1 MKKSLVILSLLA
13 SANAFAGSID
23 YLAQQDAEYF
33 AHPAMIGKVG
43 VSGAYYNPAGTVFL
57 EDGLYVQLNS
67 QTLFKTYEMDTR
79 LDGTDKLS
87 HESDHPSAFVPSIQ
101 IVKKEGDRSYFLH
114 AGAAAGGGAVKY
126 KNGISAF
133 EVIGQG
139 IEDSLNLGIW
149 NALLPDKQDFLNKD
163 PSSKPT
169 VLNANV
175 NYLGGSTVN
184 GSSYYINTTFGM
196 SQKINSKFSI
206 AGGLRF
212 MYAMRELNGT
222 ANYELYAGNVLPS
235 DKVPNKNKTGNVR
248 VDIDSERT
256 GWGVGGVLGFHY
268 QPTEK
273 LNIGFKYET
282 EVELNFDADGSVST
296 TSKNPYFKTDTGKG
310 SIVGNINGA
319 LKKEPVIA
327 EWLEDDRRNLPAM
340 MALGV
345 SYELTDRITLLT
357 SGNYYFIKDAN
368 RNGCYDNYDNGY
380 EISVGIDYK
389 LNDKWT
395 LMAGYQYTDTGANE
409 NTYKDTDYTLDA
421 DMYGVG
427 VKYTPDETKEFIVS
441 YAYVDYKNGTAKN
454 GDIET
459 TIFKKEV
466 DAIGLSAIFKF

>member
-1 MKKSLVILSLLA
+1 MKKSLIILSLLA

-43 VSGAYYNPAGTVFL
+43 VSGAYYNPAGTAFL

-67 QTLFKTYEMDTR
+67 QTLFKTYEMDTKIAE
-79 LDGTDKLS
+79 KLS

-126 KNGISAF
+126 ENGISAF

-139 IEDSLNLGIW
+139 IEDYFKSVGS
-149 NALLPDKQDFLNKD
+149 PKDKDIVK
-163 PSSKPT
+163 
-169 VLNANV
+169 
-175 NYLGGSTVN
+175 YLGGSTVN

-196 SQKINSKFSI
+196 AQKISPKFSV

-222 ANYELYAGNVLPS
+222 AHYNLDP
-235 DKVPNKNKTGNVR
+235 TGTTIDIEKKENVR

-256 GWGVGGVLGFHY
+256 GWGVGGVIGFHY
-268 QPTEK
+268 QPIEK

-282 EVELNFDADGSVST
+282 EVELNLDADGSVKT
-296 TSKNPYFKTDTGKG
+296 TSPNKTIPSKITGT
-310 SIVGNINGA
+310 INEI
-319 LKKEPVIA
+319 LEKQDVIA

-380 EISVGIDYK
+380 EISVGVDYK
-389 LNDKWT
+389 LNNKWT

-409 NTYKDTDYTLDA
+409 NTYKDTDYALDA
-421 DMYGVG
+421 DMYGVNIPQMKQKH
-427 VKYTPDETKEFIVS
+427 V
-441 YAYVDYKNGTAKN
+441 
-454 GDIET
+454 
-459 TIFKKEV
+459 
-466 DAIGLSAIFKF
+466 

>member
-1 MKKSLVILSLLA
+1 MKKSLVILSLIL
-13 SANAFAGSID
+13 SAKAFAGSID

-67 QTLFKTYEMDTR
+67 QTLFKTYEMDTKENF
-79 LDGTDKLS
+79 GGLS
-87 HESDHPSAFVPSIQ
+87 HESDHPSAFVPSLQ
-101 IVKKEGDRSYFLH
+101 IVKKDGDRAYFFH

-126 KNGISAF
+126 ENGISAF

-139 IEDSLNLGIW
+139 IETGLKSFKIPFNDNFITPFP
-149 NALLPDKQDFLNKD
+149 NADVK
-163 PSSKPT
+163 
-169 VLNANV
+169 
-175 NYLGGSTVN
+175 YLGGSTVN

-196 SQKINSKFSI
+196 AQKINSKFSV
-206 AGGLRF
+206 AGGVRLL
-212 MYAMRELNGT
+212 YATRELDGT
-222 ANYELYAGNVLPS
+222 ASYNLDLTGKQL
-235 DKVPNKNKTGNVR
+235 DKDKKENIR
-248 VDIDSERT
+248 VDIESERT
-256 GWGVGGVLGFHY
+256 GWGVGGVLGFNY

-282 EVELNFDADGSVST
+282 EVELNLDADGKLDT
-296 TSKNPYFKTDTGKG
+296 TKTGDFNG
-310 SIVGNINGA
+310 SLGNAVDNIITNNIDKTLEGH
-319 LKKEPVIA
+319 PVIA

-345 SYELTDRITLLT
+345 SYELTDKITLLT

-380 EISVGIDYK
+380 EISVGVDYK

-409 NTYKDTDYTLDA
+409 NTYKDTDYALDA

-441 YAYVDYKNGTAKN
+441 YAYVDYKNGTAVN
-454 GDIET
+454 EFDQET
-459 TIFKKEV
+459 TTFKKEV
-466 DAIGLSAIFKF
+466 NAIGLSATFKF

>member
-67 QTLFKTYEMDTR
+67 QTLFKTYEMDTKIAE
-79 LDGTDKLS
+79 KLS

-133 EVIGQG
+133 EVIGQEIHSG
-139 IEDSLNLGIW
+139 LQVLSPN
-149 NALLPDKQDFLNKD
+149 NK
-163 PSSKPT
+163 
-169 VLNANV
+169 VH
-175 NYLGGSTVN
+175 YLGGSTVN

-196 SQKINSKFSI
+196 AQKINPKFSV

-222 ANYELYAGNVLPS
+222 ASYDLNL
-235 DKVPNKNKTGNVR
+235 TGEEAIKKENVR

-256 GWGVGGVLGFHY
+256 GWGVGGVIGFNY

-282 EVELNFDADGSVST
+282 EVELNLDADGKLDT
-296 TSKNPYFKTDTGKG
+296 TKTGKFNG
-310 SIVGNINGA
+310 KGEFIKDLIINKIDGNLEA
-319 LKKEPVIA
+319 HPVIA

-368 RNGCYDNYDNGY
+368 RNGCYENYDNGY
-380 EISVGIDYK
+380 EISVGVDYK

-409 NTYKDTDYTLDA
+409 NTYKDTDYALDA

-441 YAYVDYKNGTAKN
+441 YAYVDYKNGTAVNEK
-454 GDIET
+454 GQET
-459 TIFKKEV
+459 TTFKKEV
-466 DAIGLSAIFKF
+466 NAIGLSATFKF

>member
-43 VSGAYYNPAGTVFL
+43 VSGAYYNPAGTAFL

-67 QTLFKTYEMDTR
+67 QTLFKTYEMETKENF
-79 LDGTDKLS
+79 GGLS

-133 EVIGQG
+133 EVIGQE
-139 IEDSLNLGIW
+139 IENNFKPLGG
-149 NALLPDKQDFLNKD
+149 
-163 PSSKPT
+163 
-169 VLNANV
+169 NV
-175 NYLGGSTVN
+175 EYLGGSTVN

-196 SQKINSKFSI
+196 AQKINSKFSV

-222 ANYELYAGNVLPS
+222 AHYNLYVGQGM
-235 DKVPNKNKTGNVR
+235 DKIPDPYKSGDVR

-256 GWGVGGVLGFHY
+256 GWGVGGVIGFHY

-282 EVELNFDADGSVST
+282 EVELNLNADGSVST
-296 TSKNPYFKTDTGKG
+296 TSINEAFKINGG
-310 SIVGNINGA
+310 SGSVVGNINGA
-319 LKKEPVIA
+319 LEKEPVIA

-380 EISVGIDYK
+380 EISVGVDYK
-389 LNDKWT
+389 LNNKWT

-409 NTYKDTDYTLDA
+409 NTYKDTDYALDA

-441 YAYVDYKNGTAKN
+441 YAYVDYKNGTAVN
-454 GDIET
+454 ERGQET
-459 TIFKKEV
+459 TTFKKEV
-466 DAIGLSAIFKF
+466 DAIGLSATFKF

>member
-1 MKKSLVILSLLA
+1 MKKSLIILSLLA

-43 VSGAYYNPAGTVFL
+43 VSGAYYNPAGTAFL

-67 QTLFKTYEMDTR
+67 QTLFKTYEMDTKIAE
-79 LDGTDKLS
+79 KLS

-126 KNGISAF
+126 ENGISAF

-139 IEDSLNLGIW
+139 IEDYFKSVGS
-149 NALLPDKQDFLNKD
+149 PKDKDIVK
-163 PSSKPT
+163 
-169 VLNANV
+169 
-175 NYLGGSTVN
+175 YLGGSTVN

-196 SQKINSKFSI
+196 AQKISPKFSV

-222 ANYELYAGNVLPS
+222 AHYNLDP
-235 DKVPNKNKTGNVR
+235 TGTTIDIEKKENVR

-256 GWGVGGVLGFHY
+256 GWGVGGVIGFHY
-268 QPTEK
+268 QPIEK

-282 EVELNFDADGSVST
+282 EVELNLDADGSVKT
-296 TSKNPYFKTDTGKG
+296 TSPNKTIPSKITGT
-310 SIVGNINGA
+310 INEI
-319 LKKEPVIA
+319 LEKQDVIA

-380 EISVGIDYK
+380 EISVGVDYK
-389 LNDKWT
+389 LNNKWT

-409 NTYKDTDYTLDA
+409 NTYKDTDYALDA

-441 YAYVDYKNGTAKN
+441 YAYVDYKNGTAVN
-454 GDIET
+454 ERGQET
-459 TIFKKEV
+459 TTFKKEV
-466 DAIGLSAIFKF
+466 DAIGLSATFKF

>member
-67 QTLFKTYEMDTR
+67 QTLFKTYEMDTKENF
-79 LDGTDKLS
+79 GGLS

-114 AGAAAGGGAVKY
+114 AGAAAGGGSVKY

-133 EVIGQG
+133 EVIGQEIHSG
-139 IEDSLNLGIW
+139 LQGLSPN
-149 NALLPDKQDFLNKD
+149 NK
-163 PSSKPT
+163 
-169 VLNANV
+169 VH
-175 NYLGGSTVN
+175 YLGGSTVN
-184 GSSYYINTTFGM
+184 GSSYYINTTFGIA
-196 SQKINSKFSI
+196 QKINPKFSV

-222 ANYELYAGNVLPS
+222 ASYDLNL
-235 DKVPNKNKTGNVR
+235 TGEEAIKKENVR

-256 GWGVGGVLGFHY
+256 GWGVGGVLGFNY

-282 EVELNFDADGSVST
+282 EVELNLDADGKLDT
-296 TSKNPYFKTDTGKG
+296 TKTGKFNG
-310 SIVGNINGA
+310 KGEFIKDLIINKIDGNLEA
-319 LKKEPVIA
+319 HPVIA

-368 RNGCYDNYDNGY
+368 RNGCYENYDNGY
-380 EISVGIDYK
+380 EISVGVDYK

-409 NTYKDTDYTLDA
+409 NTYKDTDYALDA

-441 YAYVDYKNGTAKN
+441 YAYVDYKNGTAVNEK
-454 GDIET
+454 GHET
-459 TIFKKEV
+459 TTFKKEV
-466 DAIGLSAIFKF
+466 NAVGLSAAFKF

>member
-43 VSGAYYNPAGTVFL
+43 VSGAYYNPAGTAFL

-67 QTLFKTYEMDTR
+67 QTLFKTYEMETKENF
-79 LDGTDKLS
+79 GGLS

-133 EVIGQG
+133 EVIGEE
-139 IEDSLNLGIW
+139 IENTL
-149 NALLPDKQDFLNKD
+149 KK
-163 PSSKPT
+163 T
-169 VLNANV
+169 VD
-175 NYLGGSTVN
+175 YLGGSTVN

-196 SQKINSKFSI
+196 AQKINPKFSV

-212 MYAMRELNGT
+212 MYAMRELNGSASYDLDTTGT
-222 ANYELYAGNVLPS
+222 ALTQGKENI
-235 DKVPNKNKTGNVR
+235 R

-256 GWGVGGVLGFHY
+256 GWGVGGVIGFHY

-282 EVELNFDADGSVST
+282 EVELNLDADGKLDT
-296 TSKNPYFKTDTGKG
+296 TQTGFL
-310 SIVGNINGA
+310 SPDSATNQNIIGGIDQKLEA
-319 LKKEPVIA
+319 HPVIA

-380 EISVGIDYK
+380 EISVGVDYK

-409 NTYKDTDYTLDA
+409 NTYKDTDYALDA

-441 YAYVDYKNGTAKN
+441 YAYVDYKNGTAVN
-454 GDIET
+454 ERGQET
-459 TIFKKEV
+459 TTFKKEV
-466 DAIGLSAIFKF
+466 DAIGLSATFKF

>member
-67 QTLFKTYEMDTR
+67 QTLFKTYEMETKIAE
-79 LDGTDKLS
+79 KLS

-114 AGAAAGGGAVKY
+114 TGAAAGGGAVKY

-139 IEDSLNLGIW
+139 IEDSFNFNKEDGTPNGN
-149 NALLPDKQDFLNKD
+149 NAVVD
-163 PSSKPT
+163 
-169 VLNANV
+169 
-175 NYLGGSTVN
+175 YLGGSTVN

-196 SQKINSKFSI
+196 AQKINSKFSI

-222 ANYELYAGNVLPS
+222 ANYNLN
-235 DKVPNKNKTGNVR
+235 TGIGMGTQSGDVR

-256 GWGVGGVLGFHY
+256 GWGVGGVIGFHY

-282 EVELNFDADGSVST
+282 EVELNLDADGSVKT
-296 TSKNPYFKTDTGKG
+296 TSSKDEFKFPISGKG

-319 LKKEPVIA
+319 LEKEPVIA

-380 EISVGIDYK
+380 EISVGVDYK

-409 NTYKDTDYTLDA
+409 NTYKDTDYALDA

-441 YAYVDYKNGTAKN
+441 YAYVDYKNGTAVNEK
-454 GDIET
+454 GQET
-459 TIFKKEV
+459 TTFKKEV
-466 DAIGLSAIFKF
+466 DAIGLSATFKF

>member
-1 MKKSLVILSLLA
+1 MKKSLVILSLLV

-67 QTLFKTYEMDTR
+67 QTLFKTYEMDTKENF
-79 LDGTDKLS
+79 GGLS

-126 KNGISAF
+126 ENGISAF
-133 EVIGQG
+133 EVIGQEIHSG
-139 IEDSLNLGIW
+139 LQGLFSN
-149 NALLPDKQDFLNKD
+149 NK
-163 PSSKPT
+163 
-169 VLNANV
+169 VH
-175 NYLGGSTVN
+175 YLGGSTVN
-184 GSSYYINTTFGM
+184 GSSYYINTTFGIA
-196 SQKINSKFSI
+196 QKINPKFSV

-222 ANYELYAGNVLPS
+222 ASYDLNL
-235 DKVPNKNKTGNVR
+235 TGEEEIKKENIR

-256 GWGVGGVLGFHY
+256 GWGVGGVIGFNY

-282 EVELNFDADGSVST
+282 EVELNLDADGKLDT
-296 TSKNPYFKTDTGKG
+296 TKTGKFNG
-310 SIVGNINGA
+310 KGEFIKDLIINKIDGNLEA
-319 LKKEPVIA
+319 HTVIA

-380 EISVGIDYK
+380 EISVGVDYK

-409 NTYKDTDYTLDA
+409 NTYKDTDYALDA

-441 YAYVDYKNGTAKN
+441 YAYVDYKNGTAVNEK
-454 GDIET
+454 GQET
-459 TIFKKEV
+459 TTFKKEV
-466 DAIGLSAIFKF
+466 NAIGLSAAFKF

>member
-43 VSGAYYNPAGTVFL
+43 VSGAYYNPAGTAFL

-126 KNGISAF
+126 ENGISAF

-139 IEDSLNLGIW
+139 IEGLFQSGLMGKYSPDPNAKVKYLN
-149 NALLPDKQDFLNKD
+149 
-163 PSSKPT
+163 
-169 VLNANV
+169 
-175 NYLGGSTVN
+175 GSTVN

-196 SQKINSKFSI
+196 AQKINPKFSV

-222 ANYELYAGNVLPS
+222 ANYELTS
-235 DKVPNKNKTGNVR
+235 NKNLPFDAGKTGDIR

-256 GWGVGGVLGFHY
+256 GWGVGGVIGFHY

-282 EVELNFDADGSVST
+282 EVELNLDADGSVST
-296 TSKNPYFKTDTGKG
+296 TSSNFGPITTG
-310 SIVGNINGA
+310 IINGV
-319 LKKEPVIA
+319 LEKQDVIA

-368 RNGCYDNYDNGY
+368 RNGCYENYDNGY
-380 EISVGIDYK
+380 EISVGVDYK

-409 NTYKDTDYTLDA
+409 NTYKDTDYALDA

-441 YAYVDYKNGTAKN
+441 YAYVDYKNGTAVN
-454 GDIET
+454 ERGQET
-459 TIFKKEV
+459 TTFKKEV
-466 DAIGLSAIFKF
+466 DAIGLSATFKF

>member
-67 QTLFKTYEMDTR
+67 QTLFKTYEMDTKENF
-79 LDGTDKLS
+79 GGLS

-126 KNGISAF
+126 ENGISAF
-133 EVIGQG
+133 EVIGES
-139 IEDSLNLGIW
+139 IEDSFGLFTQG
-149 NALLPDKQDFLNKD
+149 NA
-163 PSSKPT
+163 T
-169 VLNANV
+169 VD
-175 NYLGGSTVN
+175 YLGGSTVN

-196 SQKINSKFSI
+196 AQKINSKFSV

-222 ANYELYAGNVLPS
+222 GNYALDLDGKGLTPAG
-235 DKVPNKNKTGNVR
+235 DVR

-256 GWGVGGVLGFHY
+256 GWGVGGVIGFHY

-282 EVELNFDADGSVST
+282 EVELNLDADGEVRA
-296 TSKNPYFKTDTGKG
+296 TSNTFKSPIQTP
-310 SIVGNINGA
+310 IGNISITDKITDG

-380 EISVGIDYK
+380 EISVGVDYK
-389 LNDKWT
+389 LNNKWT

-409 NTYKDTDYTLDA
+409 NTYKDTDYALDA

-441 YAYVDYKNGTAKN
+441 YAYVDYKNGTAVNEK
-454 GDIET
+454 GQET
-459 TIFKKEV
+459 TTFKKEV
-466 DAIGLSAIFKF
+466 NAIGLSATFKF

>member
-67 QTLFKTYEMDTR
+67 QTLFKTYEMETKIAE
-79 LDGTDKLS
+79 KLS

-126 KNGISAF
+126 ENGISAF
-133 EVIGQG
+133 EVIGQE
-139 IEDSLNLGIW
+139 IQLGIRDIKLPLGPDGSLVSHFS
-149 NALLPDKQDFLNKD
+149 NADVD
-163 PSSKPT
+163 
-169 VLNANV
+169 
-175 NYLGGSTVN
+175 YLGGSTVN

-196 SQKINSKFSI
+196 AQKINSKFSV

-222 ANYELYAGNVLPS
+222 ASYNLDLAGNQTDS
-235 DKVPNKNKTGNVR
+235 ERTENIR

-256 GWGVGGVLGFHY
+256 GWGVGGVIGFHY

-282 EVELNFDADGSVST
+282 EVELNLDADGKLDT
-296 TSKNPYFKTDTGKG
+296 TKTGDFNG
-310 SIVGNINGA
+310 SLGNKVDGGIVNNIDGNLEA
-319 LKKEPVIA
+319 HPVIA

-368 RNGCYDNYDNGY
+368 RNGCYENYDNGY
-380 EISVGIDYK
+380 EISVGVDYK

-409 NTYKDTDYTLDA
+409 NTYKDTDYALDA

-441 YAYVDYKNGTAKN
+441 YAYVDYKNGTAVNEK
-454 GDIET
+454 GQET
-459 TIFKKEV
+459 TTFKKEV
-466 DAIGLSAIFKF
+466 NAIGLSAAFKF

>member
-43 VSGAYYNPAGTVFL
+43 VSGAYYNPAGTAFL

-139 IEDSLNLGIW
+139 IQQGLRWDTSTGKP
-149 NALLPDKQDFLNKD
+149 LPGKFPGAEVTFLN
-163 PSSKPT
+163 
-169 VLNANV
+169 
-175 NYLGGSTVN
+175 GSTVN

-196 SQKINSKFSI
+196 AQKINSKFSV

-212 MYAMRELNGT
+212 MYAMRELNGSADYNLNT
-222 ANYELYAGNVLPS
+222 KSDILTSLGKADGNIH
-235 DKVPNKNKTGNVR
+235 

-256 GWGVGGVLGFHY
+256 GWGVGGVIGFHY

-282 EVELNFDADGSVST
+282 EVELNLDADGSVNTS
-296 TSKNPYFKTDTGKG
+296 SKNNKLFETDLTGNG
-310 SIVGNINGA
+310 SITNGINDKLTA
-319 LKKEPVIA
+319 HPVIA

-380 EISVGIDYK
+380 EISVGVDYK

-409 NTYKDTDYTLDA
+409 NTYKDTDYALDA

-441 YAYVDYKNGTAKN
+441 YAYVDYKNGTAVNEK
-454 GDIET
+454 GQET
-459 TIFKKEV
+459 TTFKKEV
-466 DAIGLSAIFKF
+466 NAIGLSAAFKF

>member
-67 QTLFKTYEMDTR
+67 QTLFKTYEMDTKIAE
-79 LDGTDKLS
+79 KLS

-126 KNGISAF
+126 ENGISAF
-133 EVIGQG
+133 EVIGEE
-139 IEDSLNLGIW
+139 IEKKRLGAVDYI
-149 NALLPDKQDFLNKD
+149 N
-163 PSSKPT
+163 
-169 VLNANV
+169 
-175 NYLGGSTVN
+175 GSTVN

-196 SQKINSKFSI
+196 AQKINPKFSV

-222 ANYELYAGNVLPS
+222 AHYTLDTSKGAF
-235 DKVPNKNKTGNVR
+235 NKANLGKGQID

-256 GWGVGGVLGFHY
+256 GWGVGGVIGFHY
-268 QPTEK
+268 QPIEK

-282 EVELNFDADGSVST
+282 EVELNLDADGDVKV
-296 TSKNPYFKTDTGKG
+296 TSNNKLFENAQLPVINNTITGTID
-310 SIVGNINGA
+310 SS
-319 LKKEPVIA
+319 LRKEPVIA

-380 EISVGIDYK
+380 EISVGVDYK

-409 NTYKDTDYTLDA
+409 NTYKDTDYALDA

-441 YAYVDYKNGTAKN
+441 YAYVDYKNGTAVNEK
-454 GDIET
+454 GQET
-459 TIFKKEV
+459 TTFKKEV
-466 DAIGLSAIFKF
+466 NAIGLSATFKF

>member
-1 MKKSLVILSLLA
+1 MKKSLIILSLLA

-43 VSGAYYNPAGTVFL
+43 VSGAYYNPAGTAFL
-57 EDGLYVQLNS
+57 EDGLYIQLNS
-67 QTLFKTYEMDTR
+67 QTLFKNYEMETKESF
-79 LDGTDKLS
+79 GGLS
-87 HESDHPSAFVPSIQ
+87 HESDHPSAFVPSLQ
-101 IVKKEGDRSYFLH
+101 MVKKEGDRSYFLH
-114 AGAAAGGGAVKY
+114 AGAAAGGGTVKY

-133 EVIGQG
+133 EVIGEG
-139 IEDSLNLGIW
+139 IQLGLR
-149 NALLPDKQDFLNKD
+149 NKKNPLRPNDFLF
-163 PSSKPT
+163 P
-169 VLNANV
+169 NAEV
-175 NYLGGSTVN
+175 DYLGGSTVN
-184 GSSYYINTTFGM
+184 GTSYYINTTFGVA
-196 SQKINSKFSI
+196 QKITPKFSI
-206 AGGLRF
+206 AGGARLI
-212 MYAMRELNGT
+212 YAMRELDGT
-222 ANYELYAGNVLPS
+222 AHYSLDLDGKDGMPS
-235 DKVPNKNKTGNVR
+235 APVN

-256 GWGVGGVLGFHY
+256 GWGVGGVFGFHY

-282 EVELNFDADGSVST
+282 EVELNLDANGSVKT
-296 TSKNPYFKTDTGKG
+296 TSPAKAFNDITPGIG

-319 LKKEPVIA
+319 LESEPVIA

-340 MALGV
+340 MALGI

-380 EISVGIDYK
+380 EISVGVDYK

-409 NTYKDTDYTLDA
+409 RTYKDTDFALDA
-421 DMYGVG
+421 DMYGLG

-459 TIFKKEV
+459 TTFKKEV

>member
-1 MKKSLVILSLLA
+1 MKKSLVILSLLT

-67 QTLFKTYEMDTR
+67 QTLFKTYEMDTKENF
-79 LDGTDKLS
+79 GGLS

-126 KNGISAF
+126 ENGISAF
-133 EVIGQG
+133 EVIGQEIHSG
-139 IEDSLNLGIW
+139 LQGLFSN
-149 NALLPDKQDFLNKD
+149 NK
-163 PSSKPT
+163 
-169 VLNANV
+169 VH
-175 NYLGGSTVN
+175 YLGGSTVN
-184 GSSYYINTTFGM
+184 GSSYYINTTFGIA
-196 SQKINSKFSI
+196 QKINPKFSV

-222 ANYELYAGNVLPS
+222 ASYDLNL
-235 DKVPNKNKTGNVR
+235 TGEEEIKKENIR

-256 GWGVGGVLGFHY
+256 GWGVGGVIGFNY

-282 EVELNFDADGSVST
+282 EVELNLDADGKLDT
-296 TSKNPYFKTDTGKG
+296 TKTGKFNG
-310 SIVGNINGA
+310 KGEFIKDLIINKIDGNLEA
-319 LKKEPVIA
+319 HTVIA

-368 RNGCYDNYDNGY
+368 RNRCYDNYDNGY
-380 EISVGIDYK
+380 EISVGVDYK

-409 NTYKDTDYTLDA
+409 NTYKDTDYALDA

-441 YAYVDYKNGTAKN
+441 YAYVDYKNGTAVNEK
-454 GDIET
+454 GQET
-459 TIFKKEV
+459 TTFKKEV
-466 DAIGLSAIFKF
+466 NAIGLSAAFKF

>member
-43 VSGAYYNPAGTVFL
+43 VSGAYYNPAGTAFL

-67 QTLFKTYEMDTR
+67 QTLFKTYEMETKIAE
-79 LDGTDKLS
+79 KLS

-126 KNGISAF
+126 ENGISAF
-133 EVIGQG
+133 EVIGQE
-139 IEDSLNLGIW
+139 IQLGIRDIKLPLGPDGSLVSHFS
-149 NALLPDKQDFLNKD
+149 NADVD
-163 PSSKPT
+163 
-169 VLNANV
+169 
-175 NYLGGSTVN
+175 YLGGSTVN

-196 SQKINSKFSI
+196 AQKINSKFSV

-222 ANYELYAGNVLPS
+222 ASYNLDLAGNQTDS
-235 DKVPNKNKTGNVR
+235 ERTENIR

-256 GWGVGGVLGFHY
+256 GWGVGGVIGFHY

-282 EVELNFDADGSVST
+282 EVELNLDADGKLDT
-296 TSKNPYFKTDTGKG
+296 TKTGDFNG
-310 SIVGNINGA
+310 SLGNKVDGGIVNNIDGNLEA
-319 LKKEPVIA
+319 HPVIA

-368 RNGCYDNYDNGY
+368 RNGCYENYDNGY
-380 EISVGIDYK
+380 EISVGVDYK

-409 NTYKDTDYTLDA
+409 NTYKDTDYALDA

-441 YAYVDYKNGTAKN
+441 YAYVDYKNGTAVN
-454 GDIET
+454 EEGHET
-459 TIFKKEV
+459 TTFKKEV
-466 DAIGLSAIFKF
+466 NAIGLSAAFKF

>member
-43 VSGAYYNPAGTVFL
+43 VSGAYYNPAGTAFL

-67 QTLFKTYEMDTR
+67 QTLFKTYEMDTKENF
-79 LDGTDKLS
+79 GGLS

-133 EVIGQG
+133 EVIGQE
-139 IEDSLNLGIW
+139 IENNFKPLGG
-149 NALLPDKQDFLNKD
+149 
-163 PSSKPT
+163 
-169 VLNANV
+169 NV
-175 NYLGGSTVN
+175 EYLGGSTVN

-196 SQKINSKFSI
+196 AQKINSKFSV

-222 ANYELYAGNVLPS
+222 ANYELTTML
-235 DKVPNKNKTGNVR
+235 PNKEEPEKPLGPFNGNVR

-256 GWGVGGVLGFHY
+256 GWGVGGVIGFHY

-282 EVELNFDADGSVST
+282 EVELNLDADGKVDT
-296 TSKNPYFKTDTGKG
+296 TSSQPAFNTGKG
-310 SIVGNINGA
+310 GVIDNIDGKLEA
-319 LKKEPVIA
+319 HPVIA

-380 EISVGIDYK
+380 EISVGVDYK
-389 LNDKWT
+389 LNNKWT

-409 NTYKDTDYTLDA
+409 NTYKDTDYALDA

-441 YAYVDYKNGTAKN
+441 YAYVDYKNGTAVN
-454 GDIET
+454 ERGQET
-459 TIFKKEV
+459 TTFKKEV
-466 DAIGLSAIFKF
+466 DAIGLSATFKF

>member
-1 MKKSLVILSLLA
+1 MKKSLIILSLLA

-43 VSGAYYNPAGTVFL
+43 VSGAYYNPAGTAFL
-57 EDGLYVQLNS
+57 EDGLYIQLNS
-67 QTLFKTYEMDTR
+67 QTLFKNYEMETKESF
-79 LDGTDKLS
+79 GGLS
-87 HESDHPSAFVPSIQ
+87 HESDHPSAFVPSLQ
-101 IVKKEGDRSYFLH
+101 MVKKEGDRSYFLH
-114 AGAAAGGGAVKY
+114 AGAAAGGGTVKY

-133 EVIGQG
+133 EVIGEG
-139 IEDSLNLGIW
+139 IQLGLR
-149 NALLPDKQDFLNKD
+149 NKRNPLRPNDFLF
-163 PSSKPT
+163 P
-169 VLNANV
+169 NAEV
-175 NYLGGSTVN
+175 DYLGGSTVN
-184 GSSYYINTTFGM
+184 GTSYYINTTFGVA
-196 SQKINSKFSI
+196 QKITPKFSI
-206 AGGLRF
+206 AGGARLI
-212 MYAMRELNGT
+212 YAMRELDGT
-222 ANYELYAGNVLPS
+222 AHYSLDLDGKDGMPS
-235 DKVPNKNKTGNVR
+235 APVN

-256 GWGVGGVLGFHY
+256 GWGVGGVFGFHY

-282 EVELNFDADGSVST
+282 EVELNLDANGSVKT
-296 TSKNPYFKTDTGKG
+296 TSPAKAFNDITPGIG

-319 LKKEPVIA
+319 LESEPVIA

-340 MALGV
+340 MALGI

-380 EISVGIDYK
+380 EISVGVDYK

-409 NTYKDTDYTLDA
+409 NTYKDTDYALDA

-427 VKYTPDETKEFIVS
+427 VKYTPNETKEFIVS

-459 TIFKKEV
+459 TTFKKEV

>member
-1 MKKSLVILSLLA
+1 MKKSLIILSLLA

-43 VSGAYYNPAGTVFL
+43 VSGAYYNPAGTAFL
-57 EDGLYVQLNS
+57 EDGLYIQLNS
-67 QTLFKTYEMDTR
+67 QTLFKNYEMETKESF
-79 LDGTDKLS
+79 GGLS
-87 HESDHPSAFVPSIQ
+87 HESDHPSAFVPSLQ
-101 IVKKEGDRSYFLH
+101 MVKKEGDRSYFLH
-114 AGAAAGGGAVKY
+114 AGAAAGGGSVKY

-133 EVIGQG
+133 EVIGEG
-139 IEDSLNLGIW
+139 IQLGLR
-149 NALLPDKQDFLNKD
+149 NKKNPLRPNDFLF
-163 PSSKPT
+163 P
-169 VLNANV
+169 NAEV
-175 NYLGGSTVN
+175 DYLGGSTVN
-184 GSSYYINTTFGM
+184 GTSYYINTTFGVA
-196 SQKINSKFSI
+196 QKITPKFSI
-206 AGGLRF
+206 AGGARLI
-212 MYAMRELNGT
+212 YAMRELDGT
-222 ANYELYAGNVLPS
+222 AHYSLDLDGKDGMPS
-235 DKVPNKNKTGNVR
+235 APVN

-256 GWGVGGVLGFHY
+256 GWGVGGVFGFHY

-282 EVELNFDADGSVST
+282 EVELNLDANGSVKT
-296 TSKNPYFKTDTGKG
+296 TSPAKAFNDITPGIG

-319 LKKEPVIA
+319 LESEPVIA

-340 MALGV
+340 MALGI

-380 EISVGIDYK
+380 EISVGVDYK

-409 NTYKDTDYTLDA
+409 RTYKDTDFALDA
-421 DMYGVG
+421 DMYGLG

-459 TIFKKEV
+459 TTFKKEV

>member
-67 QTLFKTYEMDTR
+67 QTLFKTYEMETKENF
-79 LDGTDKLS
+79 GGLS

-133 EVIGQG
+133 EVIGEEIENTFGLFTQG
-139 IEDSLNLGIW
+139 
-149 NALLPDKQDFLNKD
+149 NA
-163 PSSKPT
+163 T
-169 VLNANV
+169 VD
-175 NYLGGSTVN
+175 YLGGSTVN
-184 GSSYYINTTFGM
+184 GSSYYINTTFGIA
-196 SQKINSKFSI
+196 QKVNSKFSV

-222 ANYELYAGNVLPS
+222 ASYNLDLSGNQTS
-235 DKVPNKNKTGNVR
+235 ERTENIR

-256 GWGVGGVLGFHY
+256 GWGVGGVIGFHY

-282 EVELNFDADGSVST
+282 EVELNLDADGKLDT
-296 TSKNPYFKTDTGKG
+296 TKTGDFNGSLGNEVDGGIVNNIDGKLE
-310 SIVGNINGA
+310 A
-319 LKKEPVIA
+319 HPVIA

-380 EISVGIDYK
+380 EISVGVDYK

-409 NTYKDTDYTLDA
+409 NTYKDTDYALDA

-441 YAYVDYKNGTAKN
+441 YAYVDYKNGTAVNEK
-454 GDIET
+454 GHET
-459 TIFKKEV
+459 TTFKKEV
-466 DAIGLSAIFKF
+466 NAIGLSAAFKF

>member
-43 VSGAYYNPAGTVFL
+43 VSGAYYNPAGTAFL

-67 QTLFKTYEMDTR
+67 QTLFKTYEMDTKEKF
-79 LDGTDKLS
+79 GGLS

-126 KNGISAF
+126 ENGISAF
-133 EVIGQG
+133 EVIGQK
-139 IEDSLNLGIW
+139 IELGFQNKFPNNK
-149 NALLPDKQDFLNKD
+149 NAKVD
-163 PSSKPT
+163 
-169 VLNANV
+169 
-175 NYLGGSTVN
+175 YLSGSTVN

-196 SQKINSKFSI
+196 AQKLNSKFSV

-222 ANYELYAGNVLPS
+222 ANYELTTKLPITNEKGEITGLTG
-235 DKVPNKNKTGNVR
+235 DIPGNVR

-256 GWGVGGVLGFHY
+256 GWGVGGVIGFHY

-282 EVELNFDADGSVST
+282 EVELNLDADGSVST
-296 TSKNPYFKTDTGKG
+296 TSKTFPDLVTGG
-310 SIVGNINGA
+310 INSDLSA
-319 LKKEPVIA
+319 HPVIA

-368 RNGCYDNYDNGY
+368 RNGCYENYDNGY
-380 EISVGIDYK
+380 EISVGVDYK

-409 NTYKDTDYTLDA
+409 NTYKDTDYALDA

-441 YAYVDYKNGTAKN
+441 YAYVDYKNGTAVNEK
-454 GDIET
+454 GQET
-459 TIFKKEV
+459 TTFKKEV
-466 DAIGLSAIFKF
+466 NAIGLSATFKF

>member
-43 VSGAYYNPAGTVFL
+43 VSGAYYNPAGTAFL

-67 QTLFKTYEMDTR
+67 QTLFKTYEMETKIAE
-79 LDGTDKLS
+79 KLS

-114 AGAAAGGGAVKY
+114 AGAAAGGGSVKY
-126 KNGISAF
+126 ENGISAF
-133 EVIGQG
+133 EVIGQE
-139 IEDSLNLGIW
+139 IQLGIRDTKLSFNGNFISPFP
-149 NALLPDKQDFLNKD
+149 NADVD
-163 PSSKPT
+163 
-169 VLNANV
+169 
-175 NYLGGSTVN
+175 YLGGSTVN

-196 SQKINSKFSI
+196 AQKINSKFSV

-222 ANYELYAGNVLPS
+222 ASYNLDLSGNQTS
-235 DKVPNKNKTGNVR
+235 ERTENIR

-256 GWGVGGVLGFHY
+256 GWGVGGVIGFHY

-282 EVELNFDADGSVST
+282 EVELNLDADGKLDT
-296 TSKNPYFKTDTGKG
+296 TKTGDFNGSLGNEVDGGIVNNIDGKLE
-310 SIVGNINGA
+310 A
-319 LKKEPVIA
+319 HPVIA

-340 MALGV
+340 MALGI

-409 NTYKDTDYTLDA
+409 NTYKDTDYALDA

-441 YAYVDYKNGTAKN
+441 YAYVDYKNGTAVNEK
-454 GDIET
+454 GQET
-459 TIFKKEV
+459 TTFKKEV
-466 DAIGLSAIFKF
+466 NAIGLSATFKF

>member
-43 VSGAYYNPAGTVFL
+43 VSGAYYNPAGTAFL

-67 QTLFKTYEMDTR
+67 QTLFKTYEMDTKENF
-79 LDGTDKLS
+79 GGLS

-101 IVKKEGDRSYFLH
+101 IVKKEGERSYFLH

-126 KNGISAF
+126 ENGISAF

-139 IEDSLNLGIW
+139 IEDSFNFNKEDGTPNGN
-149 NALLPDKQDFLNKD
+149 NAVVD
-163 PSSKPT
+163 
-169 VLNANV
+169 
-175 NYLGGSTVN
+175 YLGGSTVN

-196 SQKINSKFSI
+196 AQKINSKFSI

-222 ANYELYAGNVLPS
+222 AHYNLYVGQGM
-235 DKVPNKNKTGNVR
+235 DKIPDPYKSGDVR

-256 GWGVGGVLGFHY
+256 GWGVGGVIGFHY

-282 EVELNFDADGSVST
+282 EVELNLDADGSVST
-296 TSKNPYFKTDTGKG
+296 TSTNEAFKINSG
-310 SIVGNINGA
+310 SGTVVGNINGA
-319 LKKEPVIA
+319 LEKEPVIA

-380 EISVGIDYK
+380 EISVGVDYK

-409 NTYKDTDYTLDA
+409 NTYKDTDYALDA

-441 YAYVDYKNGTAKN
+441 YAYVDYKNGTAVNEK
-454 GDIET
+454 GQET
-459 TIFKKEV
+459 TTFKKEV
-466 DAIGLSAIFKF
+466 NAIGLSAAFKF

>member
-1 MKKSLVILSLLA
+1 MKKSLVILSLIL

-67 QTLFKTYEMDTR
+67 QTLFKTYEMETR
-79 LDGTDKLS
+79 LEKTDKLS
-87 HESDHPSAFVPSIQ
+87 HESDHPSAFVPSLQ
-101 IVKKEGDRSYFLH
+101 IVKKDGDRAYFFH

-126 KNGISAF
+126 ENGISAF

-139 IEDSLNLGIW
+139 IETGLKSFKI
-149 NALLPDKQDFLNKD
+149 
-163 PSSKPT
+163 PSNNNFITPFPNT
-169 VLNANV
+169 DV

-196 SQKINSKFSI
+196 AQKINSKFSV
-206 AGGLRF
+206 AGGVRLL
-212 MYAMRELNGT
+212 YATRELDGT
-222 ANYELYAGNVLPS
+222 ASYNLDLTGKQL
-235 DKVPNKNKTGNVR
+235 DKDKKENIR
-248 VDIDSERT
+248 VDIESERT
-256 GWGVGGVLGFHY
+256 GWGVGGVLGFNY

-282 EVELNFDADGSVST
+282 EVELNLDADGKLDT
-296 TSKNPYFKTDTGKG
+296 TKTGDFKG
-310 SIVGNINGA
+310 SLGNAVDNIITNNIDKT
-319 LKKEPVIA
+319 LEEHPVIA

-380 EISVGIDYK
+380 EISVGVDYK

-409 NTYKDTDYTLDA
+409 NTYKDTDYALDA

-441 YAYVDYKNGTAKN
+441 YAYVDYKNGTAVN
-454 GDIET
+454 EFNQET
-459 TIFKKEV
+459 TTFKKEV
-466 DAIGLSAIFKF
+466 NAIGLSATFKF

>member
-1 MKKSLVILSLLA
+1 MKKSLVILSLLV

-67 QTLFKTYEMDTR
+67 QTLFKTYEMDTKENF
-79 LDGTDKLS
+79 GGLS

-149 NALLPDKQDFLNKD
+149 NALSPDKQDFLNKN
-163 PSSKPT
+163 PSFKPNT
-169 VLNANV
+169 LNANV
-175 NYLGGSTVN
+175 DYLGGSTVN

-196 SQKINSKFSI
+196 AQKINSKFSV

-222 ANYELYAGNVLPS
+222 ASYDLDLNL
-235 DKVPNKNKTGNVR
+235 TGTPDQEKKENIR

-256 GWGVGGVLGFHY
+256 GWGVGGVIGFHY

-282 EVELNFDADGSVST
+282 EVELNLDADGKLDT
-296 TSKNPYFKTDTGKG
+296 TKTGTISRKDT
-310 SIVGNINGA
+310 INDMIIGNIDSTLEA
-319 LKKEPVIA
+319 HPVIA

-380 EISVGIDYK
+380 EISVGVDYK

-409 NTYKDTDYTLDA
+409 NTYKDTDYALDA

-441 YAYVDYKNGTAKN
+441 YAYVDYKNGTAVNEK
-454 GDIET
+454 GQET
-459 TIFKKEV
+459 TTFKKEV
-466 DAIGLSAIFKF
+466 NAIGLSATFKF

>member
-43 VSGAYYNPAGTVFL
+43 VSGAYYNPAGTAFL

-67 QTLFKTYEMDTR
+67 QTLFKTYEMDTKIAE
-79 LDGTDKLS
+79 KLS

-133 EVIGQG
+133 EVIGQE
-139 IEDSLNLGIW
+139 IENNFKPLGG
-149 NALLPDKQDFLNKD
+149 
-163 PSSKPT
+163 
-169 VLNANV
+169 NV
-175 NYLGGSTVN
+175 EYLGGSTVN

-196 SQKINSKFSI
+196 AQKINPKFSV

-222 ANYELYAGNVLPS
+222 ANYELTTKLPIT
-235 DKVPNKNKTGNVR
+235 NKKGEIIGLTGDIPGNVR

-282 EVELNFDADGSVST
+282 EVELNFNADGKVDT
-296 TSKNPYFKTDTGKG
+296 TSSQPAFNTGKG
-310 SIVGNINGA
+310 GVVDNIDGKLEA
-319 LKKEPVIA
+319 HPVIA

-380 EISVGIDYK
+380 EISVGVDYK

-409 NTYKDTDYTLDA
+409 NTYKDTDYALDA

-441 YAYVDYKNGTAKN
+441 YAYVDYKNGTAVNEK
-454 GDIET
+454 GQET
-459 TIFKKEV
+459 TTFKKEV
-466 DAIGLSAIFKF
+466 NAIGLSAAFKF

>member
-1 MKKSLVILSLLA
+1 MKKSLIILSLLA

-43 VSGAYYNPAGTVFL
+43 VSGAYYNPAGTAFL
-57 EDGLYVQLNS
+57 EDGLYIQLNS
-67 QTLFKTYEMDTR
+67 QTLFKNYEMETKIAE
-79 LDGTDKLS
+79 KLN
-87 HESDHPSAFVPSIQ
+87 HESDHPSAFVPSLQ
-101 IVKKEGDRSYFLH
+101 MVKKEGDRSYFLH
-114 AGAAAGGGAVKY
+114 AGAAAGGGTVKY

-133 EVIGQG
+133 EVIGQEIQTG
-139 IEDSLNLGIW
+139 LQNFEIFSSDLNQFI
-149 NALLPDKQDFLNKD
+149 
-163 PSSKPT
+163 KPFPNT
-169 VLNANV
+169 KVK
-175 NYLGGSTVN
+175 YLGGSTVN
-184 GSSYYINTTFGM
+184 GTSYYINTTLGVA
-196 SQKINSKFSI
+196 QKINSKFSI
-206 AGGLRF
+206 AGGARF
-212 MYAMRELNGT
+212 IYAMRELDGT
-222 ANYELYAGNVLPS
+222 ASYNLDL
-235 DKVPNKNKTGNVR
+235 TGKQDNSSKKENVR
-248 VDIDSERT
+248 IDIDSERT
-256 GWGVGGVLGFHY
+256 GWGVGGVFGFHY

-282 EVELNFDADGSVST
+282 EVELNLDADGKLD
-296 TSKNPYFKTDTGKG
+296 TSKTSPISGNKDTDN
-310 SIVGNINGA
+310 IIIGNIDSTLEA
-319 LKKEPVIA
+319 HPVIA

-340 MALGV
+340 MALGI

-368 RNGCYDNYDNGY
+368 RNGCYENYDNGY
-380 EISVGIDYK
+380 EISVGVDYK

-409 NTYKDTDYTLDA
+409 RTYKDTDFALDA
-421 DMYGVG
+421 DMYGLG

-459 TIFKKEV
+459 TTFKKEV

>member
-43 VSGAYYNPAGTVFL
+43 VSGAYYNPAGTAFL

-67 QTLFKTYEMDTR
+67 QTLFKTYEMDTKENF
-79 LDGTDKLS
+79 GGLS

-126 KNGISAF
+126 ENGISAF

-139 IEDSLNLGIW
+139 IQG
-149 NALLPDKQDFLNKD
+149 FFNKTISD
-163 PSSKPT
+163 TLIGNGTAPT
-169 VLNANV
+169 PEMLNAKV
-175 NYLGGSTVN
+175 DYLGGSTVN
-184 GSSYYINTTFGM
+184 GSSYYINTTFGVA
-196 SQKINSKFSI
+196 QKINSKFSV

-222 ANYELYAGNVLPS
+222 ANYNLN
-235 DKVPNKNKTGNVR
+235 TGNMGLGSGDVR

-256 GWGVGGVLGFHY
+256 GWGIGGVLGFHY

-282 EVELNFDADGSVST
+282 EVELNLDADGSVKTAS
-296 TSKNPYFKTDTGKG
+296 SKDEFKFPIPNKG

-319 LKKEPVIA
+319 LEKEPVIA

-340 MALGV
+340 MALGI

-380 EISVGIDYK
+380 EISVGVDYK

-409 NTYKDTDYTLDA
+409 NTYKDTDYALDA

-441 YAYVDYKNGTAKN
+441 YAYVDYKNGTAVNEK
-454 GDIET
+454 GQET
-459 TIFKKEV
+459 TTFKKEV
-466 DAIGLSAIFKF
+466 NAIGLSAAFKF